1 MPSDNEIIVAR
12 YWDEVWSK
20 GNLTVAEEILAPNFR
35 DHDPNFPGV
44 QPTREGMIDKVVA
57 YRTALPDLT
66 ITVERQLAAGDQVV
80 SYWRAVGTHN
90 GEGLGLP
97 PTGKT
102 IEVEGIS
109 LLTLENGKLTEQI
122 IAWDGLGLMRQIGAL
137 PEGM

>member
-1 MPSDNEIIVAR
+1 MPE
-12 YWDEVWSK
+12 
-20 GNLTVAEEILAPNFR
+20 LADLHPG
-35 DHDPNFPGV
+35 DAGPLDP
-44 QPTREGMIDKVVA
+44 E
-57 YRTALPDLT
+57 RTALPDLT

-80 SYWRAVGTHN
+80 SYWKANGTRN

-97 PTGKT
+97 PTGKS